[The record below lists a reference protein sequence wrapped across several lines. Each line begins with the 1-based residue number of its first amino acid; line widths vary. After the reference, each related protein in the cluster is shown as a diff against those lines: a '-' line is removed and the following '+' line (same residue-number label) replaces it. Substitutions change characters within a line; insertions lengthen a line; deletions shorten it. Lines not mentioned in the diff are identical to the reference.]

1 MEDAEFPVEDRPDD
15 DELHD
20 DDTNTYVAD
29 MQDARN
35 ISRRII
41 RILLTKSI
49 SICRGRFAPTN
60 DDDDV
65 ASIDD
70 DVERKFDNRLCDDN
84 DDCGLDR

>member
-1 MEDAEFPVEDRPDD
+1 MEGRPDD

-70 DVERKFDNRLCDDN
+70 DMERKDDERPGGDDDDN
-84 DDCGLDR
+84 DDDRLNR